1 MNPLSMS
8 PVRGFHHNHC
18 AHSPLRCPSG
28 RRPSSSWPSPRP
40 SSPSAAPCPSKAS
53 SPRSSLS
60 RFLGIGLG
68 FPASVSDLG
77 YFHYDARSINSYGSS
92 SNVQESGFIDS
103 MERKRETPPST
114 PSPPPACPPAPP
126 GRLQTPSVAAAEVFL
141 LPPLPSMIVFWRD
154 DTGQAGGCACGG
166 CHAAA
171 RLPKGTQCIK
181 GVKIGRANC

>member
-28 RRPSSSWPSPRP
+28 RRPSSWPSPRP

-77 YFHYDARSINSYGSS
+77 YFHYDASSINSYGSS

-103 MERKRETPPST
+103 MERKRDRRHLRHRRTAIGLSWRNAMVSGTST
-114 PSPPPACPPAPP
+114 GVRSM
-126 GRLQTPSVAAAEVFL
+126 L
-141 LPPLPSMIVFWRD
+141 LDLVTCKQQMSLIAHDFPTRSHYLVVCRVSTV
-154 DTGQAGGCACGG
+154 C
-166 CHAAA
+166 
-171 RLPKGTQCIK
+171 
-181 GVKIGRANC
+181 